1 MKNNKKLKTLALI
14 LMIILIGILAFAGIY
29 NVASVSGN
37 NLIRNYKVGM
47 NLKGRNVIRL
57 KVDDAVN
64 EVTYDSEGNV
74 VEEQEDEGEYTVA
87 QEPINEPDSL
97 NKENYE
103 KTKKIIEDRL
113 NYLEAQE
120 YKIRFNEENGTI
132 ELELIED
139 QLTDYIVAAI
149 STKGEFKIIDEET
162 EEVLM
167 DKSDV
172 KKTSIVY
179 SSTESSSSTTTY
191 LDIEFNKDGAKKL
204 EELSKTYV
212 TTTEQVVNEEGET
225 EDKTT
230 KKQITV
236 EIDDDSLITTS
247 FGETLTNGHLYIS
260 IGQGTTST
268 EELQKYALQASI
280 QAAII
285 GTDTIPLA
293 YTVEQNEYILEN
305 VNQNIITLISIIA
318 IGVEAIVLIL
328 VFKARGIVATIL
340 QIGYVAL
347 LLLTLKYTNVYIT
360 IEGIFGIV
368 VASLINMAY
377 MFRVLSVAKKDGNIS
392 NAINESLIKFV
403 NMSIP
408 ALIVSITFCFA
419 KWLEINSFGM
429 VMFWGFVVA
438 LLYSIVFTK
447 AIFKNAFDK

>member
-1 MKNNKKLKTLALI
+1 MKNNKKLKTVVLI

-29 NVASVSGN
+29 NVASVNGD

-57 KVDDAVN
+57 KVDDTVN

-87 QEPINEPDSL
+87 KEPVNEPDLL

-139 QLTDYIVAAI
+139 QLTDYILAAI
-149 STKGEFKIIDEET
+149 SAKGEFKIIDEET

-167 DKSDV
+167 DKSNV

-179 SSTESSSSTTTY
+179 SSAESSSTTTY

-212 TTTEQVVNEEGET
+212 TTTEQVVNEKGET

-236 EIDDDSLITTS
+236 EIDEDSLITTS
-247 FGETLTNGHLYIS
+247 FEEPLTNGHIYIS
-260 IGQGTTST
+260 IGQGTTNT

-285 GTDTIPLA
+285 GTDTIPLV

-305 VNQNIITLISIIA
+305 VDQSIITLISVIA
-318 IGVEAIVLIL
+318 IVVEALVLIV
-328 VFKARGIVATIL
+328 VFKTRGILATIL

-377 MFRVLSVAKKDGNIS
+377 IFRVLSVAKKDGNIS

-403 NMSIP
+403 NMCIP
-408 ALIVSITFCFA
+408 ALIVSITFCFT

-429 VMFWGFVVA
+429 VLFWGFVVA

-447 AIFKNAFDK
+447 GILKNALDK